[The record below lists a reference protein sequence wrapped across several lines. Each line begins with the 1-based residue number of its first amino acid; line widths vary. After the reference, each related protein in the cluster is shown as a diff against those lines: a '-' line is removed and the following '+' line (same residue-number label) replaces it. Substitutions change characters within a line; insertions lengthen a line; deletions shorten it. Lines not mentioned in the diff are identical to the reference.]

1 MPSVEQIEAMDTMA
15 ELREALEAQGE
26 SGKARSKQVLRERL
40 LSLLAVRD
48 TVRRQD
54 EELSQALGDDALE
67 LRQSELH
74 PFTADAQYDRTEILA
89 RVDPLKPRA
98 NGAVPPRQDAAPPA
112 AAAAAAA
119 AAPTAAGASG
129 GKPAR
134 GRRRLA
140 STATWE
146 AAASD
151 GRAELAVVLHA

>member
-15 ELREALEAQGE
+15 ELRAALEAQGE
-26 SGKARSKQVLRERL
+26 NCKARSKQKLRERL

-119 AAPTAAGASG
+119 APTAAGASG

-151 GRAELAVVLHA
+151 GRAELAVVLHV